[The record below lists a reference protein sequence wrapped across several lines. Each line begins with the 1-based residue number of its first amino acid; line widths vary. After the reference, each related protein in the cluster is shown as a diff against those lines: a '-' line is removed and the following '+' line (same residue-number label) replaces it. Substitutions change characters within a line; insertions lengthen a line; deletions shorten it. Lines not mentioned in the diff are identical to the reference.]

1 MFVGSRRSLTCGTSY
16 RGDRV
21 GESGRLPSLVID
33 YSGTIE
39 SRNTT
44 SRRVESHI
52 ELGINTSDITIKLV
66 PLFQIDENRQEE
78 NNNVNVMTYA
88 LTSRVEG
95 KMFFHGD
102 PGSE

>member
-78 NNNVNVMTYA
+78 NNVNVMMYA